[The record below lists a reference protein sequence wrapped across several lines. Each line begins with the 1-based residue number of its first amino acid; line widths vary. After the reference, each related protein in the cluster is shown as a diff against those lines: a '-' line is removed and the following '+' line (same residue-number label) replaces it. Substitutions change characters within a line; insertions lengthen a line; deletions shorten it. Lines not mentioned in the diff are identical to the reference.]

1 MNLLVLGIAAFM
13 LLFMLRGY
21 RIGLFKSAAGAI
33 GIVLAVFLTALLYPG
48 VNKLLCEQTA
58 LDETIKNNII
68 KKLKIIGGCPGNT
81 VGVSK
86 LVEGR
91 NIDEVIK
98 MLKGIPCGI
107 KGTSCP
113 DQVARALEEYKKEM
127 H

>member
-1 MNLLVLGIAAFM
+1 ME
-13 LLFMLRGY
+13 Y
-21 RIGLFKSAAGAI
+21 RYMPK
-33 GIVLAVFLTALLYPG
+33 G
-48 VNKLLCEQTA
+48 VCSMQMIFEI
-58 LDETIKNNII
+58 ENNII

-91 NIDEVIK
+91 YIDEVIE

>member
-1 MNLLVLGIAAFM
+1 ME
-13 LLFMLRGY
+13 Y
-21 RIGLFKSAAGAI
+21 KY
-33 GIVLAVFLTALLYPG
+33 TPEG
-48 VNKLLCEQTA
+48 VCSMQMIFEI
-58 LDETIKNNII
+58 ENNII
-68 KKLKIIGGCPGNT
+68 KKLKIVGGCPGNT

-91 NIDEVIK
+91 NIDEVIE
-98 MLKGIPCGI
+98 MLKGITCGI

>member
-1 MNLLVLGIAAFM
+1 MQIIFE
-13 LLFMLRGY
+13 
-21 RIGLFKSAAGAI
+21 I
-33 GIVLAVFLTALLYPG
+33 
-48 VNKLLCEQTA
+48 E
-58 LDETIKNNII
+58 NNII

-91 NIDEVIK
+91 NIDEVIE

>member
-1 MNLLVLGIAAFM
+1 ME
-13 LLFMLRGY
+13 Y
-21 RIGLFKSAAGAI
+21 RYMPK
-33 GIVLAVFLTALLYPG
+33 G
-48 VNKLLCEQTA
+48 VCSMQMIFELE
-58 LDETIKNNII
+58 NNII

-91 NIDEVIK
+91 NIDEVIE